1 MAILHFKGILQ
12 WNNNL
17 VNASG
22 DLCDGKIGHR
32 ETHLDQTETSKQL
45 NNAEGK
51 KSKCRGGIWKIVV
64 VLTQSSLYKNIKF
77 NIFLF
82 CML

>member
-32 ETHLDQTETSKQL
+32 ETHLDQT
-45 NNAEGK
+45 
-51 KSKCRGGIWKIVV
+51 
-64 VLTQSSLYKNIKF
+64 
-77 NIFLF
+77 
-82 CML
+82 